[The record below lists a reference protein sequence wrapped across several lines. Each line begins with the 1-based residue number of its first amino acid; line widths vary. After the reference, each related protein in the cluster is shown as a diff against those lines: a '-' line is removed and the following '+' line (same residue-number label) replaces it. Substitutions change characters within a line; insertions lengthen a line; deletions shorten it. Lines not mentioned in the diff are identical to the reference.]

1 MTDEPSELDIH
12 TEEAGDQSGR
22 HQHQRD
28 QGEHLHDLVLVEVD
42 DTEYGIL
49 KILQTLETEVG
60 MIDKRRNVLEKNSK
74 SVAIFL
80 RIACTLENA

>member
-1 MTDEPSELDIH
+1 MTDEPSELYVH
-12 TEEAGDQSGR
+12 TEETGNQSRR

-42 DTEYGIL
+42 DTEYSIL

-60 MIDKRRNVLEKNSK
+60 VIDK
-74 SVAIFL
+74 
-80 RIACTLENA
+80 